1 MSKMLAFDFGA
12 SSGRAII
19 GELKDNKLEL
29 REIHRFANEPVT
41 FAKHLQWDIL
51 RLSHEVKQSLLK
63 CKNSSEDIESIGVD
77 TWGVDYGLLDERGE
91 LLGNP
96 YHYRDSRTE
105 GMIEKLFQIVPKEE
119 LFERTGLQVAPYNTI
134 YQLFAAKAMR
144 DKALEQAETLL
155 MTPDLINYMLTGN
168 KVTEYTIASTSQL
181 YNHTKENWDEELM
194 ERLGIRSDIFTR
206 IVKPGYVVGPVRESI
221 CSELNINP
229 IPVIAVAS
237 HDTASAVVSV
247 PAEGRKHVYIS
258 SGTWSLL
265 GIESDEPISSPLA
278 SKYNFTN
285 EGGADGSIRFLKNI
299 MGLWIL
305 QECKRAWEKEGITI
319 GFGDMVDMA
328 QGITNESYIDPDNGI
343 FYGPGNM
350 PEKVK
355 RFCAETGQKVPD
367 SIGEIV
373 RCVEESL
380 ALKYR
385 WAIERIEEITGEK
398 IDVIHIVGGGI
409 QDKLLSSLTAKA
421 CGRKVVAGPVEA
433 TAIGNLIIQGI
444 ALGKIKDIHQGRE
457 IVRNSFEMKEYVP
470 VDPALWDQKYH
481 QFLKKINA

>member
-29 REIHRFANEPVT
+29 KEMHRFANEPVT
-41 FAKHLQWDIL
+41 FANHLQWDIL

-63 CKNSSEDIESIGVD
+63 CKNSSEEIESIGVD
-77 TWGVDYGLLDERGE
+77 TWGVDYGLLDENGE

-96 YHYRDSRTE
+96 YHYRDSRTD
-105 GMIEKLFQIVPKEE
+105 GMVEKCFSIISKEE
-119 LFERTGLQVAPYNTI
+119 LFNKTGLQIANFNTI
-134 YQLFAAKAMR
+134 YQLLGAINMD
-144 DKALEQAETLL
+144 DKNLAQADTLL

-181 YNHTKENWDEELM
+181 YNHSEKNWDKDLLEKLNIP
-194 ERLGIRSDIFTR
+194 RNIFTK
-206 IVKPGYVVGPVRESI
+206 IVKPGHIVGMVRESI
-221 CSELNINP
+221 CSELNIKSV
-229 IPVIAVAS
+229 PVIAVAS
-237 HDTASAVVSV
+237 HDTASAVVAV
-247 PAEGRKHVYIS
+247 PAQGNNHVYIS

-265 GIESDEPISSPLA
+265 GIESDEPISTPLA

-285 EGGADGSIRFLKNI
+285 EGGANDKIRFLKNI

-305 QECKRAWEKEGITI
+305 QECKRAWEKDGISI
-319 GFGDMVDMA
+319 GFGEMVEKA
-328 QGITNESYIDPDNGI
+328 QAVTNESYIDPDNEL
-343 FYGPGNM
+343 FYAPGHM
-350 PEKVK
+350 PEKIK
-355 RFCAETGQKVPD
+355 KYCTETGQKVPQT
-367 SIGEIV
+367 IGEIV

-385 WAIERIEEITGEK
+385 WAIERIEEITSKK

-409 QDKLLSSLTAKA
+409 QDKLLSELTSKA
-421 CGRKVVAGPVEA
+421 CGRKVIAGPVEA

-444 ALGKIKDIHQGRE
+444 ALGKIKDISQGRE
-457 IVRNSFEMKEYVP
+457 IIRNSFEMKEYMPSDSVK
-470 VDPALWDQKYH
+470 WNEKYSE
-481 QFLKKINA
+481 FSKIINA